1 MIIWIDGTYGV
12 GKTSVAKKV
21 MEYFSDNEVELLESD
36 FYSNESWRFLAEEA
50 KANNSIPH
58 ICGILPQN
66 NIRFIQEFRELID
79 RKSMDIGKKLI
90 VDMVVTKK
98 ECKEELFDR
107 LISGGRNI
115 VHIILT
121 ADEETIKSRIKN
133 DETRMKEIALD
144 NLKDNLYFLDE
155 NFPEALWIKTD
166 KRNINEIAK
175 EVIEVIKFLHIT

>member
-12 GKTSVAKKV
+12 GKTTVAKKV
-21 MEYFSDNEVELLESD
+21 MECFSDDEVELLESD
-36 FYSNESWRFLAEEA
+36 FYSNESWRCLAEKA
-50 KANNSIPH
+50 KANNSIPY
-58 ICGILPQN
+58 ICGTLPQN
-66 NIRFIQEFRELID
+66 NLYFIQEFRKLID
-79 RKSMDIGKKLI
+79 RKSMDTGKKLI
-90 VDMVVTKK
+90 VDMAVTKK

-133 DETRMKEIALD
+133 DETRMKDIALD
-144 NLKDNLYFLDE
+144 NLKDNISFLNE

-166 KRNINEIAK
+166 ERAISEIAK
-175 EVIEVIKFLHIT
+175 EVIEVI